1 VNKMATR
8 KKKLEFTIRRFKGFL
23 DEFKRSKKGIAG
35 LVILVIWVIIAL
47 TAPLLT
53 PYDPIRPRRDVGLY
67 PAFGPNGGPKIA
79 EALCVPSWYKYLPWV
94 YKGYVQRQEQFHN
107 VVIKIP
113 GVKQEQQF
121 FGPVGKNATDS
132 HIFLSNPCVN
142 VTKIEV
148 QMTNGTKRAL
158 TKTEWKWD
166 ELLSRQIS
174 ITTIFPN
181 ETIFIVHYYSGQD
194 IVENKVLI
202 SDFKFTSSSS
212 LNEWDYNGSEI
223 ATLTYNENGGTENGG
238 CMELEF
244 HKSGKVHILHFFNYS
259 ALVPPK
265 SFMAHVSIKV
275 IEAPCNVSI
284 VFYRISPSG
293 EMSKPF
299 YLFKREI
306 KPGGF
311 TSELIMSS
319 SDEVRELVGLAYHVN
334 YYVYPQ
340 DLIFRYPG
348 EYAFGMEVSSQGN
361 SSVYIDDFNCILY
374 GNAFGLLGTD
384 NAPDYPRDLFSA
396 LVYGSRVSLIVGIL
410 SAIFSTLIGLVAGL
424 VSGYVGGFVDEIIM
438 RVADLL
444 LVLPGLP
451 LFIVL
456 ASVMKS
462 TYGLVSIWNIII
474 ILSLLGWM
482 GFARTVRSM
491 VLSIRE
497 RAFIEAARAAGAST
511 SYIIFR
517 HVVPN
522 VFALVYITLATA
534 VPGAI
539 ITEASLSWLG
549 LGDPMVPSWGKTLYD
564 FNTSGIAVSR
574 GLSDY
579 WFWVFPPCIAIM
591 LLSISFILIGFA
603 LDEILNPRLRLRR

>member
-1 VNKMATR
+1 MSVR
-8 KKKLEFTIRRFKGFL
+8 KFKKSRTAQE
-23 DEFKRSKKGIAG
+23 IASWIKEISSYTSGKIG
-35 LVILVIWVIIAL
+35 LALLIFFIA
-47 TAPLLT
+47 
-53 PYDPIRPRRDVGLY
+53 
-67 PAFGPNGGPKIA
+67 
-79 EALCVPSWYKYLPWV
+79 
-94 YKGYVQRQEQFHN
+94 
-107 VVIKIP
+107 
-113 GVKQEQQF
+113 
-121 FGPVGKNATDS
+121 
-132 HIFLSNPCVN
+132 
-142 VTKIEV
+142 
-148 QMTNGTKRAL
+148 
-158 TKTEWKWD
+158 
-166 ELLSRQIS
+166 IS
-174 ITTIFPN
+174 I
-181 ETIFIVHYYSGQD
+181 Y
-194 IVENKVLI
+194 
-202 SDFKFTSSSS
+202 
-212 LNEWDYNGSEI
+212 
-223 ATLTYNENGGTENGG
+223 
-238 CMELEF
+238 
-244 HKSGKVHILHFFNYS
+244 
-259 ALVPPK
+259 ALVTLPPNFRYIWNNPRCWHDYPELAPPAWVRLLGYQK
-265 SFMAHVSIKV
+265 AAHKVTVFDTPSRIKTYG
-275 IEAPCNVSI
+275 PYR
-284 VFYRISPSG
+284 VFIYS
-293 EMSKPF
+293 
-299 YLFKREI
+299 
-306 KPGGF
+306 
-311 TSELIMSS
+311 T
-319 SDEVRELVGLAYHVN
+319 
-334 YYVYPQ
+334 YYDLDVKDYPQ

-564 FNTSGIAVSR
+564 FNTSGIAVSK